1 MLLTSGDI
9 IGMVK
14 DALKWTDDDGTRL
27 YGPLSMAY
35 WDICELTDWPLLRK
49 VKAAS
54 FAGSAL
60 AMPSDTVG
68 VINVIGAGNDPFWQ
82 VDEADIYTSATG
94 RKRWHYAGK
103 AEGSSLAA
111 YPSIQIIDAN
121 GAALSES
128 VSVYYWVYQAR
139 ITSITDPILVPTSRA
154 LVIKTVQYVMSTIDH
169 DHEAADRL
177 AQEYT
182 AAVAELLA
190 KTNKPNRYG
199 GGRR

>member
-14 DALKWTDDDGTRL
+14 DALKWTDGDVTRL

-35 WDICELTDWPLLRK
+35 WDMCELTDWPLLRK
-49 VKAAS
+49 TKAAT
-54 FAGSAL
+54 FAGSAVE
-60 AMPSDTVG
+60 MPTDTAGIV
-68 VINVIGAGNDPFWQ
+68 NVIGDDSNPFWQ
-82 VDEADIYTSATG
+82 VDAADVANTSG
-94 RKRWHYAGK
+94 RKRWYYSAK
-103 AEGSSLAA
+103 AEASSLTA
-111 YPSIQIIDAN
+111 YPSVQIVDSA

-128 VSVYYWVYQAR
+128 VTIHYWVYPAR
-139 ITSITDPILVPTSRA
+139 IAATTTPILIPTSRA

-177 AQEYT
+177 AQEYDK
-182 AAVAELLA
+182 AVAELLA
-190 KTNKPNRYG
+190 KVNKPNRFG